1 MVSTICLIQNDSP
14 PPPRKKTLVMPLEIN
29 TLSQPF
35 SFALTSFQTLDWE
48 REELQVYSAFLRGM
62 LQ

>member
-1 MVSTICLIQNDSP
+1 MIPP

-35 SFALTSFQTLDWE
+35 SSASTSFQTLDWE